1 LQRGTSAHLLQL
13 ASYLSAILSLQCI
26 VLLGIGDDLF
36 DIRWRHK
43 VLIPAIA
50 AIPMLIVYF
59 VDFGVT
65 QMIVPT
71 PLRPYLGE
79 LLDLRT
85 CCSPVSW

>member
-1 LQRGTSAHLLQL
+1 M
-13 ASYLSAILSLQCI
+13 ASYLSAILSLQSI

-43 VLIPAIA
+43 VLIPAVG

-65 QMIVPT
+65 QMVVPT
-71 PLRPYLGE
+71 PLRPYLG
-79 LLDLRT
+79 DLFDLGT
-85 CCSPVSW
+85 VVNPAAG